1 MVTKLKIENTE
12 FTRISNSS
20 VKPDTRNRVLL
31 PQSLVRE
38 GITYRIYTNSVGQII
53 LIPQVTI
60 PEYEAWLFENQDVRA
75 LVKQGLSDVDEGR
88 VSKINLDT
96 L

>member
-1 MVTKLKIENTE
+1 V
-12 FTRISNSS
+12 
-20 VKPDTRNRVLL
+20 VL

-60 PEYEAWLFENQDVRA
+60 PEYEAWLFEDKDA
-75 LVKQGLSDVDEGR
+75 LASIDKGMGESANGQVINRGSFAKYVKDAA
-88 VSKINLDT
+88 
-96 L
+96 